1 MGSRRRILVA
11 PLNWGLGHATRC
23 IPIINA
29 LLIHGFEPVIG
40 SDGAAL
46 NLLKKEFPHLLC
58 LKLPP
63 YDIVYTSL
71 IRQVPG
77 IWKAIQAE
85 KETVMSLVEVYDI
98 KGIISDNRF
107 GVYSRKV
114 PSIYITHQ
122 LRVLSRSTS
131 WITSALHR
139 HMIRRF
145 DVCWVPDMEKEP
157 TFSGRMGHIAKPP
170 IPIKYLGILSRF
182 QKQEQPRTFDLLVL
196 LSGPEPQRTFLESIL
211 MRELER
217 FEGKVI
223 FVRGK
228 VEAVQTVTTRNHI
241 KIYNFMLAAELEQ
254 AINGSALILA
264 RPGYTTIM
272 DLARLRKKAFF
283 IPTPGQYEQDY
294 LAKRLKDKAIANSC
308 DQVKFQLKLLHRQEG
323 FTGFQADKARPD
335 FKLLFR
341 LFEGK

>member
-1 MGSRRRILVA
+1 
-11 PLNWGLGHATRC
+11 
-23 IPIINA
+23 
-29 LLIHGFEPVIG
+29 
-40 SDGAAL
+40 
-46 NLLKKEFPHLLC
+46 
-58 LKLPP
+58 
-63 YDIVYTSL
+63 
-71 IRQVPG
+71 
-77 IWKAIQAE
+77 
-85 KETVMSLVEVYDI
+85 
-98 KGIISDNRF
+98 
-107 GVYSRKV
+107 
-114 PSIYITHQ
+114 
-122 LRVLSRSTS
+122 
-131 WITSALHR
+131 
-139 HMIRRF
+139 
-145 DVCWVPDMEKEP
+145 MEKEP